1 MNGEDEFM
9 RGQSL
14 IGTIFIAVIVMVLL
28 SFAISFLPYIL
39 IGALIWYLVKS
50 IVRPFLG
57 QSGQSEQREQW
68 ERKESSSYSPEAEP
82 EDPIVDNQVKS
93 VYDDEFF
100 KQQHHVVDVDY
111 EEEDKK

>member
-1 MNGEDEFM
+1 M

-14 IGTIFIAVIVMVLL
+14 IGTIFIAIIVMILL
-28 SFAISFLPYIL
+28 SVTISFLPYIL
-39 IGALIWYLVKS
+39 IGAFLWYLVKS
-50 IVRPFLG
+50 IIRPFL
-57 QSGQSEQREQW
+57 GQSEQREQW
-68 ERKESSSYSPEAEP
+68 ERKESSTYSPESEP

>member
-1 MNGEDEFM
+1 M

-14 IGTIFIAVIVMVLL
+14 IGTIFIAIIAMVLL
-28 SFAISFLPYIL
+28 SVTISFLPYIL
-39 IGALIWYLVKS
+39 IGAFIWYLVKS
-50 IVRPFLG
+50 IIRPFLG
-57 QSGQSEQREQW
+57 QSGQREQG
-68 ERKESSSYSPEAEP
+68 ERKESSTYSPESEP

>member
-1 MNGEDEFM
+1 M

-14 IGTIFIAVIVMVLL
+14 IGTIFIAVIVMILL
-28 SFAISFLPYIL
+28 SVTISFLPYIL
-39 IGALIWYLVKS
+39 IGAFIWYLVKS
-50 IVRPFLG
+50 IFRPFLG
-57 QSGQSEQREQW
+57 QGEQREQREQW
-68 ERKESSSYSPEAEP
+68 QRKESSSYSPEAEP

-111 EEEDKK
+111 EEDKKQ

>member
-1 MNGEDEFM
+1 M

-14 IGTIFIAVIVMVLL
+14 IGTIFIAVIVMILL
-28 SFAISFLPYIL
+28 SVTISFLPYIL
-39 IGALIWYLVKS
+39 IGAFIWYLVKS

-57 QSGQSEQREQW
+57 QSDKREQW
-68 ERKESSSYSPEAEP
+68 ERKESSSYSPESEP

-100 KQQHHVVDVDY
+100 RQQHHVVDVDY